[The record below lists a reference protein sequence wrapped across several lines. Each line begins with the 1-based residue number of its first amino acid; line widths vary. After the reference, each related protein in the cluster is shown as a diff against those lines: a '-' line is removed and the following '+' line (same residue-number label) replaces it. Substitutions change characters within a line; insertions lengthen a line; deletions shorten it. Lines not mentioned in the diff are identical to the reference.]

1 MKHIFSLLLGAV
13 LFVGCIPSGY
23 EGAAGAS
30 DTLSIY
36 PDYTDLVIPCN
47 IAPLNFN
54 VLNKA
59 DACVVTLSGGNC
71 EIKLK
76 GPEVSIPLRQWHA
89 LLSEAKG
96 GKITIRV
103 YVRNDGKWVK
113 YPDVFDEVASEP
125 IDEYV
130 MYRLIEP
137 GYSNYGQLLLRQ
149 RHLTDFKEKDMYNN
163 SLITEPVNQQCI
175 NCHSFQ
181 NYSTE
186 RIQFH
191 ARESSGGTVI
201 LDGNKGKKVA
211 FKTGDLISNGVYPSW
226 HPYEDLIAYSVN
238 TTVQV
243 FFQKDRQRLEAFD
256 LRSDLVLYDINT
268 DEISYIVNDS
278 LQFETFPYWAPDG
291 KTLYYASADITRFGA
306 NSKTNV
312 TPLCR
317 EIRYSLCA
325 IDFDPQTR
333 AFGKP
338 RMIFDAA
345 ADSLS
350 AVTPRPSPDGKYL
363 LSGVGSYG
371 SFHIWHDT
379 ADLYLT
385 DLATGETRPMDEV
398 NTDEAE
404 SFKTWSSNSRWIIF
418 TTRRDDGAYSRL
430 YITYF
435 DENGRAHKPFILPQ
449 KDPEQNLRL
458 FKSYNVPEFS
468 KDEVRWKPKQIEKIL
483 LGEPVHTT
491 QIEPKYFSED

>member
-1 MKHIFSLLLGAV
+1 MKRIINILLGLS
-13 LFVGCIPSGY
+13 LFAGCVPSGY
-23 EGAAGAS
+23 GDAVAAS
-30 DTLSIY
+30 DDLCLY

-47 IAPLNFN
+47 IAPMNFN
-54 VLNKA
+54 VKNDA
-59 DACVVTLSGGNC
+59 DACVVEISGGGK

-76 GPEVSIPLRQWHA
+76 GPEVSIPLSKWKE
-89 LLSEAKG
+89 LLEASKG
-96 GKITIRV
+96 GDITIKV
-103 YVRNDGKWVK
+103 YTRTDGKWRK
-113 YPDVFDEVASEP
+113 YPDVINTVASDP

-149 RHLTDFKEKDMYNN
+149 RHLSDFKEKDMYNN

-181 NYSTE
+181 NYSAE

-191 ARESSGGTVI
+191 ARETSGGTVI
-201 LDGNKGKKVA
+201 LDGKKGKKVA

-238 TTVQV
+238 STVQV
-243 FFQKDRQRLEAFD
+243 FFSDDRQRLEAYD

-291 KTLYYASADITRFGA
+291 KTLYYASADVTRFGA
-306 NSKTNV
+306 NSTTNV

-317 EIRYSLCA
+317 EIRYSICSIA
-325 IDFDPQTR
+325 FDPETR
-333 AFGKP
+333 SFGKP
-338 RMIFDAA
+338 KMVYDAA

-363 LSGVGSYG
+363 LSGVGKYG
-371 SFHIWHDT
+371 SFHIWHDS

-385 DLATGETRPMDEV
+385 DLSTGETRPLDEV
-398 NTDEAE
+398 NTEEAE

-418 TTRRDDGAYSRL
+418 TTRRDDGAYTRL

-449 KDPEQNLRL
+449 EDPEQNLRL

-468 KDEVRWKPKQIEKIL
+468 KDEVKWKPKQIEKIL
-483 LGEPVHTT
+483 LGDPVHTT
-491 QIEPKYFSED
+491 QIEPKYFDE